1 MGKKS
6 LIKSTTKKKTKS
18 AKKDEVKKTAK
29 KAKVTAKAKTAVNA
43 ETTAKAKAAAKTTT
57 KTTAAAKT
65 SSKKTVVAAKKK
77 NVSLKDLILKKF
89 EVWKPA
95 EVFRVAANEEYLKNF
110 ASPPIVSGLSDKE
123 AKRIKKLLL
132 KKRDM
137 ATIRAEIK
145 KETAER
151 EAVEKA
157 AAKKVAAEKA
167 AAEKAAAEKA
177 AAEKAAA
184 EKAAAEKA
192 AAEKAAA
199 EKAAAEKKKAYLK
212 TLPLKKFEAWK
223 PAKVFRAAV
232 DEEYLKNFAS
242 PPIVSGL
249 SDKEAK
255 RIKKLLLKKRDMATI
270 RAEIKEEAVER
281 EAAEKAAAE
290 KAAAEREAAEK
301 AAAEREAAEK
311 ATMKKVIIGLASG
324 FIILVALIFS
334 ASSSNNS
341 KYYIKE
347 KAGVLEIWQGRY
359 APLGEER
366 MMTLPGVPL
375 PEQINAVYSK
385 TEVFPLIF
393 NYYIDKAD
401 AISTMSD
408 TPDYVAIKSYLNE
421 ALLFATTGDLRKKAY
436 SRLNDIKFN
445 DLMYK
450 AGVSE
455 SRGAISDLDE
465 AMRYL
470 GQASLLKVG
479 AGKSDVVKQKIESIK
494 EQKAEMIEAQ
504 VAEEATGTASVK
516 SDVVKQ
522 KIESTKEQSAE
533 IKTPMIEEA
542 TGSVSTEPDVVE
554 QKIVSAEEQSAEI
567 IEAQVAEEATD
578 SASSESDVVEQKI
591 ESTKEQSAEIKTPMI
606 EEATVSA
613 PAE

>member
-6 LIKSTTKKKTKS
+6 LIKSTAKKKTKS
-18 AKKDEVKKTAK
+18 AKKNEVKKTAK
-29 KAKVTAKAKTAVNA
+29 KAKVTTKAKTAVKA
-43 ETTAKAKAAAKTTT
+43 E
-57 KTTAAAKT
+57 TTAAAKN
-65 SSKKTVVAAKKK
+65 SSKKTVATAKKK
-77 NVSLKDLILKKF
+77 KVSLKDLILKKF

-95 EVFRVAANEEYLKNF
+95 KTFKAAVDKEYLKNF

-145 KETAER
+145 KEAAER
-151 EAVEKA
+151 EETEKA
-157 AAKKVAAEKA
+157 AAKKAAAEREAAEKAAAEREAAEKAAAEREAAEKAAAKKAAAEKTAAEKAAAEKVAAEKA

-177 AAEKAAA
+177 AAEKAI
-184 EKAAAEKA
+184 
-192 AAEKAAA
+192 A

-223 PAKVFRAAV
+223 PAKVFMAAV

-249 SDKEAK
+249 SDEEAK

-270 RAEIKEEAVER
+270 RAEIKKEAAER
-281 EAAEKAAAE
+281 KAAEKAAAE
-290 KAAAEREAAEK
+290 KAAVEK
-301 AAAEREAAEK
+301 AAAEKSAAKREAAEK

-324 FIILVALIFS
+324 FIILLALIFS

-347 KAGVLEIWQGRY
+347 SAGVLEIWQGRY

-366 MMTLPGVPL
+366 IMSLPGVPL

-385 TEVFPLIF
+385 NEVFPLIF

-401 AISTMSD
+401 AIVGISD
-408 TPDYVAIKSYLNE
+408 TPDYAAIKSYLNE
-421 ALLFATTGDLRKKAY
+421 ALLFATTGDLSKKAY
-436 SRLNDIKFN
+436 SRLNNIKFN

-450 AGVSE
+450 AGVAE

-465 AMRYL
+465 AIRYL

-479 AGKSDVVKQKIESIK
+479 ASKSDVVKQKIESIK
-494 EQKAEMIEAQ
+494 EQRAEMIEAQVAEEAASTVSAEPDVVEQKIVSAEKQSAEIKTPMIEESTDSVSAEPDVVEQKIVPAEKQGVEMIEAQ
-504 VAEEATGTASVK
+504 VAEEATG
-516 SDVVKQ
+516 
-522 KIESTKEQSAE
+522 
-533 IKTPMIEEA
+533 
-542 TGSVSTEPDVVE
+542 
-554 QKIVSAEEQSAEI
+554 
-567 IEAQVAEEATD
+567 
-578 SASSESDVVEQKI
+578 
-591 ESTKEQSAEIKTPMI
+591 
-606 EEATVSA
+606 SA
-613 PAE
+613 PVAAE

>member
-6 LIKSTTKKKTKS
+6 LIKSTAKKKAKS

-29 KAKVTAKAKTAVNA
+29 KTKVTAKAKTAVKA
-43 ETTAKAKAAAKTTT
+43 ETTANTKAAARTKKTTDRAT
-57 KTTAAAKT
+57 AKT
-65 SSKKTVVAAKKK
+65 RSKKTVAAAKK

-89 EVWKPA
+89 EAWKPA
-95 EVFRVAANEEYLKNF
+95 KVFRAAVDEEYLKNY
-110 ASPPIVSGLSDKE
+110 ASPPIVSGLSDEE

-145 KETAER
+145 KE
-151 EAVEKA
+151 A
-157 AAKKVAAEKA
+157 AAEKEAAEKA

-199 EKAAAEKKKAYLK
+199 EKAAAEKAAAEKAAAEKAAAEKAAAEKAAAEKAAAEKAAAEKVAYLK
-212 TLPLKKFEAWK
+212 TLPLKKFEVWK
-223 PAKVFRAAV
+223 PAKIFRAAV
-232 DEEYLKNFAS
+232 DEEYLKNYAS

-249 SDKEAK
+249 SDEEAK

-270 RAEIKEEAVER
+270 RAEIKKEAAEREAAKKAAAEKAAVER
-281 EAAEKAAAE
+281 EAAEKAAV
-290 KAAAEREAAEK
+290 K
-301 AAAEREAAEK
+301 REAAEK
-311 ATMKKVIIGLASG
+311 ATMKKVIFGLASG
-324 FIILVALIFS
+324 FIILVALILS

-347 KAGVLEIWQGRY
+347 SAGVLEIWQGRY
-359 APLGEER
+359 APLGEEL
-366 MMTLPGVPL
+366 MMSLPGVPL

-401 AISTMSD
+401 AISGMSD

-455 SRGAISDLDE
+455 SRGTISDLDE
-465 AMRYL
+465 AIRYL
-470 GQASLLKVG
+470 NKASLLKVD
-479 AGKSDVVKQKIESIK
+479 AGKSDVVKQEIESIK

-504 VAEEATGTASVK
+504 VAEEATGTTSVK
-516 SDVVKQ
+516 SDVVEQEIKP
-522 KIESTKEQSAE
+522 TKEQSAE
-533 IKTPMIEEA
+533 IKTPMIEES
-542 TGSVSTEPDVVE
+542 TGT
-554 QKIVSAEEQSAEI
+554 
-567 IEAQVAEEATD
+567 
-578 SASSESDVVEQKI
+578 
-591 ESTKEQSAEIKTPMI
+591 
-606 EEATVSA
+606 A

>member
-29 KAKVTAKAKTAVNA
+29 KAKVIAKAAVKA
-43 ETTAKAKAAAKTTT
+43 ETTAKTKAAAKTR
-57 KTTAAAKT
+57 
-65 SSKKTVVAAKKK
+65 SKKTVATAKKK
-77 NVSLKDLILKKF
+77 VSLKDLILKKF
-89 EVWKPA
+89 KAWKPA
-95 EVFRVAANEEYLKNF
+95 EIFRAAVDEEYLKNF
-110 ASPPIVSGLSDKE
+110 ASPPIVSDLSDKE
-123 AKRIKKLLL
+123 ARRIKKLLL

-145 KETAER
+145 KEA
-151 EAVEKA
+151 AEKA
-157 AAKKVAAEKA
+157 AAKKAVAEKAAAEKAAAEKVAAEKA
-167 AAEKAAAEKA
+167 AAEKAAAEKV
-177 AAEKAAA
+177 
-184 EKAAAEKA
+184 
-192 AAEKAAA
+192 
-199 EKAAAEKKKAYLK
+199 AAEKKKAYLK
-212 TLPLKKFEAWK
+212 TLPLKKFKAWK
-223 PAKVFRAAV
+223 PAEIFRAAV

-242 PPIVSGL
+242 PSIVSGL
-249 SDKEAK
+249 SDKEAR

-301 AAAEREAAEK
+301 AAVEREAAEK

-334 ASSSNNS
+334 ESSSNNS

-359 APLGEER
+359 APLGEEW
-366 MMTLPGVPL
+366 MMSLPGVPL
-375 PEQINAVYSK
+375 PEQINAVYSE

-401 AISTMSD
+401 AISGMSD
-408 TPDYVAIKSYLNE
+408 TPDYVVIKSYLNE
-421 ALLFATTGDLRKKAY
+421 ALLFATTGDFRKKAY

-450 AGVSE
+450 AGVAE
-455 SRGAISDLDE
+455 SRGAVSDLDE
-465 AMRYL
+465 AIRYL
-470 GQASLLKVG
+470 NTASLLKVG

-516 SDVVKQ
+516 SDVV
-522 KIESTKEQSAE
+522 
-533 IKTPMIEEA
+533 
-542 TGSVSTEPDVVE
+542 
-554 QKIVSAEEQSAEI
+554 
-567 IEAQVAEEATD
+567 
-578 SASSESDVVEQKI
+578 EQKI

-606 EEATVSA
+606 EGSTDSVSVEPDVVEQKIVSAEKQSAEMIEAQVAEEAAVSA

>member
-6 LIKSTTKKKTKS
+6 LIKSTAKKKTKS

-29 KAKVTAKAKTAVNA
+29 KAKVTAKAAAKAG
-43 ETTAKAKAAAKTTT
+43 TTA

-65 SSKKTVVAAKKK
+65 RSKKTVATAKKK
-77 NVSLKDLILKKF
+77 VSLKDLILKKF
-89 EVWKPA
+89 EAWKPA
-95 EVFRVAANEEYLKNF
+95 KIFRAAVDEEYLKNF
-110 ASPPIVSGLSDKE
+110 ASPPIVSGLSDEE
-123 AKRIKKLLL
+123 AKKIKKLLL

-137 ATIRAEIK
+137 ATIKAEIK
-145 KETAER
+145 KETAE
-151 EAVEKA
+151 KA
-157 AAKKVAAEKA
+157 AAEKA
-167 AAEKAAAEKA
+167 AAEKAAAEKAAAEKAAAEKVAAKKAAAEKA

-223 PAKVFRAAV
+223 PAKIFRAAV

-249 SDKEAK
+249 SDEEAK
-255 RIKKLLLKKRDMATI
+255 KIKKLLLKKRDMATI
-270 RAEIKEEAVER
+270 RAEIKKEAAERKAAEKATAEKVAVER
-281 EAAEKAAAE
+281 EAAKKATV
-290 KAAAEREAAEK
+290 
-301 AAAEREAAEK
+301 EREAAEK
-311 ATMKKVIIGLASG
+311 ATMKKVIFGLASG
-324 FIILVALIFS
+324 FIVLLVLILS

-347 KAGVLEIWQGRY
+347 NAGVLEIWQGRY
-359 APLGEER
+359 APLGEKQ
-366 MMTLPGVPL
+366 MMSLPGVPL
-375 PEQINAVYSK
+375 PEQINAVYSES
-385 TEVFPLIF
+385 EVFPLIF

-408 TPDYVAIKSYLNE
+408 TPDYVAIKTYLNE
-421 ALLFATTGDLRKKAY
+421 ALNFATTGDLRKKAF

-470 GQASLLKVG
+470 NKASLLKVD

-504 VAEEATGTASVK
+504 VAEEATVSAS
-516 SDVVKQ
+516 
-522 KIESTKEQSAE
+522 A
-533 IKTPMIEEA
+533 
-542 TGSVSTEPDVVE
+542 EPDVVE
-554 QKIVSAEEQSAEI
+554 QKIVSAEEQSAEM
-567 IEAQVAEEATD
+567 IEAQVPEEATV
-578 SASSESDVVEQKI
+578 SASVKPDVVEQKI
-591 ESTKEQSAEIKTPMI
+591 ESTEEQSAEMI
-606 EEATVSA
+606 EAQMPEEATVSA

>member
-6 LIKSTTKKKTKS
+6 LIKSTAKKKTKS

-29 KAKVTAKAKTAVNA
+29 KAKVTAKAAAKAG
-43 ETTAKAKAAAKTTT
+43 TTA

-65 SSKKTVVAAKKK
+65 RSKKTVATAKK

-89 EVWKPA
+89 EAWKPA
-95 EVFRVAANEEYLKNF
+95 KIFRAAVDEEYLKNF
-110 ASPPIVSGLSDKE
+110 TSPPIVSGLSDEE
-123 AKRIKKLLL
+123 AKKIKKLLL

-137 ATIRAEIK
+137 TTIKTEIK
-145 KETAER
+145 KETAEK
-151 EAVEKA
+151 AAAEKA
-157 AAKKVAAEKA
+157 AAEKAAAEKAAAEKA

-223 PAKVFRAAV
+223 PAKIFRAAV

-249 SDKEAK
+249 SDEEAK
-255 RIKKLLLKKRDMATI
+255 KIKKLLLKKRDMATI
-270 RAEIKEEAVER
+270 RAEIKKEAAER
-281 EAAEKAAAE
+281 KAAEKAAAE
-290 KAAAEREAAEK
+290 KAAVERETAK
-301 AAAEREAAEK
+301 KSAAEREAAEK

-347 KAGVLEIWQGRY
+347 KTGILEIWQGRY

-375 PEQINAVYSK
+375 PEQINAVYSES
-385 TEVFPLIF
+385 EVFPLIF

-401 AISTMSD
+401 AISDMSD
-408 TPDYVAIKSYLNE
+408 TPDYVAIKSFLDE
-421 ALLFATTGDLRKKAY
+421 ALNFATTGDLRKKAF

-470 GQASLLKVG
+470 NKASLLKVD

-504 VAEEATGTASVK
+504 VAEEATVSASVK
-516 SDVVKQ
+516 
-522 KIESTKEQSAE
+522 
-533 IKTPMIEEA
+533 
-542 TGSVSTEPDVVE
+542 PDVVE
-554 QKIVSAEEQSAEI
+554 QKIESTEEQSAEM
-567 IEAQVAEEATD
+567 IEAQVPEEATL
-578 SASSESDVVEQKI
+578 SASVKPDVVEQKI

-606 EEATVSA
+606 EGSTDSVSAEPDVVKQKIVSAEEQSAETIEAQIAEEATVA
-613 PAE
+613 AAE

>member
-6 LIKSTTKKKTKS
+6 LIKSTAKKKTKS

-29 KAKVTAKAKTAVNA
+29 KAKVTAKAAAKAG
-43 ETTAKAKAAAKTTT
+43 TTA

-65 SSKKTVVAAKKK
+65 RSKKTVATAKK

-89 EVWKPA
+89 E
-95 EVFRVAANEEYLKNF
+95 
-110 ASPPIVSGLSDKE
+110 
-123 AKRIKKLLL
+123 
-132 KKRDM
+132 
-137 ATIRAEIK
+137 
-145 KETAER
+145 
-151 EAVEKA
+151 
-157 AAKKVAAEKA
+157 
-167 AAEKAAAEKA
+167 
-177 AAEKAAA
+177 
-184 EKAAAEKA
+184 
-192 AAEKAAA
+192 
-199 EKAAAEKKKAYLK
+199 
-212 TLPLKKFEAWK
+212 AWK
-223 PAKVFRAAV
+223 PAKIFRAAV

-249 SDKEAK
+249 SDEEAK
-255 RIKKLLLKKRDMATI
+255 KIKKLLLKKRDMATI
-270 RAEIKEEAVER
+270 RAEIKKEAAER
-281 EAAEKAAAE
+281 KAAEKAAAE
-290 KAAAEREAAEK
+290 KAAVERETAK
-301 AAAEREAAEK
+301 KSAAEREAAEK

-347 KAGVLEIWQGRY
+347 KTGILEIWQGRY

-375 PEQINAVYSK
+375 PEQINAVYSES
-385 TEVFPLIF
+385 EVFPLIF

-401 AISTMSD
+401 AISDMSD

-421 ALLFATTGDLRKKAY
+421 ALLFATTGDLRKKVY
-436 SRLNDIKFN
+436 SRLNNIKFN

-470 GQASLLKVG
+470 NKASLLKVD

-504 VAEEATGTASVK
+504 VAEEATVSASVK
-516 SDVVKQ
+516 
-522 KIESTKEQSAE
+522 
-533 IKTPMIEEA
+533 P
-542 TGSVSTEPDVVE
+542 
-554 QKIVSAEEQSAEI
+554 
-567 IEAQVAEEATD
+567 
-578 SASSESDVVEQKI
+578 DVVEQKI
-591 ESTKEQSAEIKTPMI
+591 ESTKEQSAEMI
-606 EEATVSA
+606 EAQVPEEATVSASVKPDVVEQKIESTKEQSAEMIEAQVPEEATVSA

>member
-29 KAKVTAKAKTAVNA
+29 KAKVTAKAKTAVKA
-43 ETTAKAKAAAKTTT
+43 ETTAKTKAAAKTH
-57 KTTAAAKT
+57 
-65 SSKKTVVAAKKK
+65 SKKTIATAKKK
-77 NVSLKDLILKKF
+77 VSLKDLILKRFK
-89 EVWKPA
+89 
-95 EVFRVAANEEYLKNF
+95 
-110 ASPPIVSGLSDKE
+110 
-123 AKRIKKLLL
+123 
-132 KKRDM
+132 
-137 ATIRAEIK
+137 
-145 KETAER
+145 
-151 EAVEKA
+151 
-157 AAKKVAAEKA
+157 
-167 AAEKAAAEKA
+167 
-177 AAEKAAA
+177 
-184 EKAAAEKA
+184 
-192 AAEKAAA
+192 
-199 EKAAAEKKKAYLK
+199 
-212 TLPLKKFEAWK
+212 AWK

-270 RAEIKEEAVER
+270 RAEIKKEAAER

-290 KAAAEREAAEK
+290 KAAVERKAAEK
-301 AAAEREAAEK
+301 AAAEREATER

-324 FIILVALIFS
+324 FIILLALIFS

-347 KAGVLEIWQGRY
+347 KGGVLEIWQGRY

-366 MMTLPGVPL
+366 MMSLPGVPL
-375 PEQINAVYSK
+375 PDQINAVYSE

-401 AISTMSD
+401 AISGMSD

-436 SRLNDIKFN
+436 SRLNNIKFN

-450 AGVSE
+450 AGVAE

-470 GQASLLKVG
+470 GQALLLKVG

-494 EQKAEMIEAQ
+494 EQKAEMIKAQ
-504 VAEEATGTASVK
+504 VAEEATAIAVEEATDTVAEEADEVE
-516 SDVVKQ
+516 Q
-522 KIESTKEQSAE
+522 KIESTKKQSAE

-542 TGSVSTEPDVVE
+542 TVPAPAEPDVVE
-554 QKIVSAEEQSAEI
+554 QKIVSAEEQSAEM
-567 IEAQVAEEATD
+567 IEAQVAEEATG
-578 SASSESDVVEQKI
+578 
-591 ESTKEQSAEIKTPMI
+591 
-606 EEATVSA
+606 SA
-613 PAE
+613 PVAAE

>member
-270 RAEIKEEAVER
+270 RAEIKK
-281 EAAEKAAAE
+281 EAAERKAAEKVAAEKAAVEKAAAE
-290 KAAAEREAAEK
+290 KS
-301 AAAEREAAEK
+301 AAEREAAEK

-494 EQKAEMIEAQ
+494 EQSTEMIEAQVAEEATGTASVKSDVVKQKIESTKEQSTEMIEAQ

-533 IKTPMIEEA
+533 M
-542 TGSVSTEPDVVE
+542 
-554 QKIVSAEEQSAEI
+554 
-567 IEAQVAEEATD
+567 IEAQVAEEAT
-578 SASSESDVVEQKI
+578 
-591 ESTKEQSAEIKTPMI
+591 
-606 EEATVSA
+606 VSA

>member
-18 AKKDEVKKTAK
+18 AKKDELKKTAK
-29 KAKVTAKAKTAVNA
+29 KAKVAAKAKTAVKA
-43 ETTAKAKAAAKTTT
+43 ETTAKTKAAAKTH
-57 KTTAAAKT
+57 
-65 SSKKTVVAAKKK
+65 SKKTIATAKKK
-77 NVSLKDLILKKF
+77 VSLKDLILKRFKA
-89 EVWKPA
+89 WRPA
-95 EVFRVAANEEYLKNF
+95 KVFRAAVDEEYLKNF

-145 KETAER
+145 KEAAER
-151 EAVEKA
+151 EAAEKAAAEKA
-157 AAKKVAAEKA
+157 AAKKA

-177 AAEKAAA
+177 AAEKIAAEKAAAAKKAAAEKAAAEKIAA

-212 TLPLKKFEAWK
+212 TLPLKKFKAWK
-223 PAKVFRAAV
+223 PTKVFRATV

-301 AAAEREAAEK
+301 AAVEREAAEK

-324 FIILVALIFS
+324 FIILVVLIFS

-366 MMTLPGVPL
+366 MMSLPGVPL
-375 PEQINAVYSK
+375 PEQINAVYSE

-401 AISTMSD
+401 AISGMSD

-421 ALLFATTGDLRKKAY
+421 ALLFATTGNLRKKAY

-450 AGVSE
+450 AGVAE
-455 SRGAISDLDE
+455 SRGAVSDLDE
-465 AMRYL
+465 AIRYL
-470 GQASLLKVG
+470 GQALLLKVG
-479 AGKSDVVKQKIESIK
+479 AGKSDVVKQKLESIK
-494 EQKAEMIEAQ
+494 KQKAEMIKAQ
-504 VAEEATGTASVK
+504 VAEEATAIAV
-516 SDVVKQ
+516 
-522 KIESTKEQSAE
+522 
-533 IKTPMIEEA
+533 EEA
-542 TGSVSTEPDVVE
+542 TDT
-554 QKIVSAEEQSAEI
+554 
-567 IEAQVAEEATD
+567 VAEEAD
-578 SASSESDVVEQKI
+578 EVEQKI

-606 EEATVSA
+606 EEATVPAPAEPDVVEQKIVSAEEQSAEMIEAQVAEEATGSA

>member
-18 AKKDEVKKTAK
+18 AKKDELKKTAK
-29 KAKVTAKAKTAVNA
+29 KAKVAAKAKTAVKA
-43 ETTAKAKAAAKTTT
+43 ETTAKTKAAAKIKTTT
-57 KTTAAAKT
+57 KATAAAKT
-65 SSKKTVVAAKKK
+65 HSKKTVATAKKK
-77 NVSLKDLILKKF
+77 VSLKDLILKRFKA
-89 EVWKPA
+89 WKPA
-95 EVFRVAANEEYLKNF
+95 KVFRAAVDEEYLKNF
-110 ASPPIVSGLSDKE
+110 ASPPIVSGLSDEE

-145 KETAER
+145 KEAAER
-151 EAVEKA
+151 EAAEKA

-177 AAEKAAA
+177 AAEKVAAEKVAAEKAAA

-249 SDKEAK
+249 SDEEAK

-270 RAEIKEEAVER
+270 RAEIKK
-281 EAAEKAAAE
+281 EAAERKAAEKVAAEKAAVEKAAAE
-290 KAAAEREAAEK
+290 KS
-301 AAAEREAAEK
+301 AAEREAAEK

-436 SRLNDIKFN
+436 SRLNNIKFN

-533 IKTPMIEEA
+533 M
-542 TGSVSTEPDVVE
+542 
-554 QKIVSAEEQSAEI
+554 
-567 IEAQVAEEATD
+567 IEAQVAEEAT
-578 SASSESDVVEQKI
+578 
-591 ESTKEQSAEIKTPMI
+591 
-606 EEATVSA
+606 VSA

>member
-6 LIKSTTKKKTKS
+6 LIKSTAKKKTKS
-18 AKKDEVKKTAK
+18 AKK
-29 KAKVTAKAKTAVNA
+29 AKVTAKVKTAVKAN
-43 ETTAKAKAAAKTTT
+43 TKAKTR
-57 KTTAAAKT
+57 
-65 SSKKTVVAAKKK
+65 SKKPVAAAKKK
-77 NVSLKDLILKKF
+77 VSLKQLVLKKF
-89 EVWKPA
+89 ERWKPG
-95 EVFRVAANEEYLKNF
+95 EVFRAAIDEEYSKNF
-110 ASPPIVSGLSDKE
+110 TSPPIVSNLSDKE
-123 AKRIKKLLL
+123 TKRIKALLL

-137 ATIRAEIK
+137 ATMKAEIK
-145 KETAER
+145 K

-157 AAKKVAAEKA
+157 AAEKAAAEKAVAEKAAAEKAAAEKAVAEKAAAEKA

-199 EKAAAEKKKAYLK
+199 EKAAAEKKKLLLK
-212 TLPLKKFEAWK
+212 NLPLKKFNVWK
-223 PAKVFRAAV
+223 PAKIFKAAA

-255 RIKKLLLKKRDMATI
+255 RIKALLLKKRDMATI
-270 RAEIKEEAVER
+270 RSEIKK

-290 KAAAEREAAEK
+290 KAAAEKAATERVAAKKAAEK
-301 AAAEREAAEK
+301 REAAEK

-359 APLGEER
+359 APLGEKR
-366 MMTLPGVPL
+366 MINLPGVPL

-385 TEVFPLIF
+385 TEVFPLVF
-393 NYYIDKAD
+393 NYYIDQAD
-401 AISTMSD
+401 ALSDVLD
-408 TPDYVAIKSYLNE
+408 TPDYVAIKSYLNK
-421 ALLFATTGDLRKKAY
+421 ALSFATTGDLRKKAY
-436 SRLNDIKFN
+436 SRLNNIKFN

-450 AGVSE
+450 AGVAE

-470 GQASLLKVG
+470 GQASLLKVD

-494 EQKAEMIEAQ
+494 KQKTEMIEAQ
-504 VAEEATGTASVK
+504 VAEEATDTADKKV
-516 SDVVKQ
+516 DVV
-522 KIESTKEQSAE
+522 EQSAE
-533 IKTPMIEEA
+533 IKTPTIEESMDTTTEKVDVVVEQIA
-542 TGSVSTEPDVVE
+542 EITTPIIEESTDSVSTE
-554 QKIVSAEEQSAEI
+554 
-567 IEAQVAEEATD
+567 
-578 SASSESDVVEQKI
+578 
-591 ESTKEQSAEIKTPMI
+591 
-606 EEATVSA
+606 
-613 PAE
+613 

>member
-18 AKKDEVKKTAK
+18 AKKDELKKTAK
-29 KAKVTAKAKTAVNA
+29 KAKVAAKAKTAVKA
-43 ETTAKAKAAAKTTT
+43 ETTAKTKAAAKIKTTT
-57 KTTAAAKT
+57 KATAAAKT
-65 SSKKTVVAAKKK
+65 HSKKTVATAKKK
-77 NVSLKDLILKKF
+77 VSLKDLILKRFKA
-89 EVWKPA
+89 WKPA
-95 EVFRVAANEEYLKNF
+95 KVFRAAVDEEYLKNF

-145 KETAER
+145 KEAAER
-151 EAVEKA
+151 EAAEKAAAEKAAAKKAATEKAAAEKVAAEKAAAEKAA

-167 AAEKAAAEKA
+167 AAEKIAAEKA
-177 AAEKAAA
+177 AAEKAAV
-184 EKAAAEKA
+184 EKA

-249 SDKEAK
+249 SDEEAK

-270 RAEIKEEAVER
+270 RAEIKKEAAER

-290 KAAAEREAAEK
+290 KAAVEREAAEK
-301 AAAEREAAEK
+301 AATEREAAEK

-324 FIILVALIFS
+324 FIVLVALILS

-450 AGVSE
+450 AGVAE
-455 SRGAISDLDE
+455 SRGAVSDLDE

-470 GQASLLKVG
+470 NKASLLKVG

-504 VAEEATGTASVK
+504 VAEEATG
-516 SDVVKQ
+516 
-522 KIESTKEQSAE
+522 
-533 IKTPMIEEA
+533 
-542 TGSVSTEPDVVE
+542 
-554 QKIVSAEEQSAEI
+554 
-567 IEAQVAEEATD
+567 
-578 SASSESDVVEQKI
+578 
-591 ESTKEQSAEIKTPMI
+591 
-606 EEATVSA
+606 SA

>member
-6 LIKSTTKKKTKS
+6 LIKSTAKKKTKS

-29 KAKVTAKAKTAVNA
+29 KAKVTAKAAAKAG
-43 ETTAKAKAAAKTTT
+43 TTA

-65 SSKKTVVAAKKK
+65 RSKKTVATAKK

-89 EVWKPA
+89 EAWKPA
-95 EVFRVAANEEYLKNF
+95 KIFRAAVDEEYLKNF
-110 ASPPIVSGLSDKE
+110 TSPPIVSGLSDEE
-123 AKRIKKLLL
+123 AKKIKKLLL

-137 ATIRAEIK
+137 TTIKTEIK
-145 KETAER
+145 KETAEK
-151 EAVEKA
+151 AAAEKA
-157 AAKKVAAEKA
+157 AAEKAAAEKAAAEKAAAEMAAAEKAAAEKAAAEKAAAEKAAAEKAAAEKA

-223 PAKVFRAAV
+223 PAKIFRAAV

-249 SDKEAK
+249 SDEEAK
-255 RIKKLLLKKRDMATI
+255 KIKKLLLKKRDMATI
-270 RAEIKEEAVER
+270 RAEIKKEAAER
-281 EAAEKAAAE
+281 KAAEKAAAE
-290 KAAAEREAAEK
+290 KAAVERETAK
-301 AAAEREAAEK
+301 KSAAEREAAEK

-347 KAGVLEIWQGRY
+347 KTGILEIWQGRY

-375 PEQINAVYSK
+375 PEQINAVYSES
-385 TEVFPLIF
+385 EVFPLIF

-401 AISTMSD
+401 AISDMSD

-421 ALLFATTGDLRKKAY
+421 ALLFATTGDLRKKVY
-436 SRLNDIKFN
+436 SRLNNIKFN

-470 GQASLLKVG
+470 NKASLLKVD

-504 VAEEATGTASVK
+504 MAEEATVSASVK
-516 SDVVKQ
+516 
-522 KIESTKEQSAE
+522 
-533 IKTPMIEEA
+533 
-542 TGSVSTEPDVVE
+542 PDVVE
-554 QKIVSAEEQSAEI
+554 QKIESTEEQSAEM
-567 IEAQVAEEATD
+567 IEAQVPEEATV
-578 SASSESDVVEQKI
+578 SASVKPDVVEQKI
-591 ESTKEQSAEIKTPMI
+591 ESTKEQSAEMI
-606 EEATVSA
+606 EAQVPEEATVSA

>member
-29 KAKVTAKAKTAVNA
+29 KAKVTAKAKTVVKA
-43 ETTAKAKAAAKTTT
+43 ETTAKTKAAAKTTT

-65 SSKKTVVAAKKK
+65 SSKKTVAAAKKEK
-77 NVSLKDLILKKF
+77 VSLKDLILKKF

-95 EVFRVAANEEYLKNF
+95 EVFRAAANEEYLKNF

-151 EAVEKA
+151 EA
-157 AAKKVAAEKA
+157 AEKA
-167 AAEKAAAEKA
+167 AAEKAA
-177 AAEKAAA
+177 
-184 EKAAAEKA
+184 
-192 AAEKAAA
+192 
-199 EKAAAEKKKAYLK
+199 
-212 TLPLKKFEAWK
+212 
-223 PAKVFRAAV
+223 V
-232 DEEYLKNFAS
+232 
-242 PPIVSGL
+242 
-249 SDKEAK
+249 
-255 RIKKLLLKKRDMATI
+255 
-270 RAEIKEEAVER
+270 
-281 EAAEKAAAE
+281 
-290 KAAAEREAAEK
+290 
-301 AAAEREAAEK
+301 EREAAEK
-311 ATMKKVIIGLASG
+311 ATMKKVIIGLASA
-324 FIILVALIFS
+324 FIILVVLIFS

-359 APLGEER
+359 APLGEEW
-366 MMTLPGVPL
+366 MMSLPGVPL
-375 PEQINAVYSK
+375 PEQINAVYSE

-401 AISTMSD
+401 AISAMSD

-516 SDVVKQ
+516 SDEVKQ

-533 IKTPMIEEA
+533 IKTPMIEGS
-542 TGSVSTEPDVVE
+542 TDSVSAEPDVVE
-554 QKIVSAEEQSAEI
+554 QKIVSAKEQSAEI
-567 IEAQVAEEATD
+567 IEAQAT
-578 SASSESDVVEQKI
+578 
-591 ESTKEQSAEIKTPMI
+591 

>member
-6 LIKSTTKKKTKS
+6 LIKSTAKKKTKS

-29 KAKVTAKAKTAVNA
+29 KAKVTAKAAAKAG
-43 ETTAKAKAAAKTTT
+43 TTA

-65 SSKKTVVAAKKK
+65 RSKKTVATAKK

-89 EVWKPA
+89 EAWKPA
-95 EVFRVAANEEYLKNF
+95 KIFRAAVDEEYLKNF
-110 ASPPIVSGLSDKE
+110 TSPPIVSGLSDEE
-123 AKRIKKLLL
+123 AKKIKKLLL

-137 ATIRAEIK
+137 TTIKTEIK
-145 KETAER
+145 KETAEK
-151 EAVEKA
+151 AAAEKA
-157 AAKKVAAEKA
+157 AAEKAAAEKAAAEKAAAEMAAAEKAAAEKAAAEKA

-223 PAKVFRAAV
+223 PAKIFRAAV

-249 SDKEAK
+249 SDEEAK
-255 RIKKLLLKKRDMATI
+255 KIKKLLLKKRDMATI
-270 RAEIKEEAVER
+270 RAEIKKEAAER
-281 EAAEKAAAE
+281 KAAEKAAAE
-290 KAAAEREAAEK
+290 KAAVERETAK
-301 AAAEREAAEK
+301 KSAAEREAAEK

-347 KAGVLEIWQGRY
+347 KTGILEIWQGRY

-375 PEQINAVYSK
+375 PEQINAVYSES
-385 TEVFPLIF
+385 EVFPLIF

-401 AISTMSD
+401 AISDMSD

-421 ALLFATTGDLRKKAY
+421 ALLFATTGDLRKKVY
-436 SRLNDIKFN
+436 SRLNNIKFN

-470 GQASLLKVG
+470 NKASLLKVD

-504 VAEEATGTASVK
+504 VAEEATVSASVK
-516 SDVVKQ
+516 
-522 KIESTKEQSAE
+522 
-533 IKTPMIEEA
+533 P
-542 TGSVSTEPDVVE
+542 
-554 QKIVSAEEQSAEI
+554 
-567 IEAQVAEEATD
+567 
-578 SASSESDVVEQKI
+578 DVVEQKI
-591 ESTKEQSAEIKTPMI
+591 ESTKEQSAEMI
-606 EEATVSA
+606 EAQVPEEATVSA

>member
-29 KAKVTAKAKTAVNA
+29 KAKVAAKAKAAVKA
-43 ETTAKAKAAAKTTT
+43 ETTAKTKAAAKIKKTTT
-57 KTTAAAKT
+57 KATAAAKT
-65 SSKKTVVAAKKK
+65 ISKKTVATAKKK
-77 NVSLKDLILKKF
+77 VSLKDLILKKF
-89 EVWKPA
+89 EAWKPA
-95 EVFRVAANEEYLKNF
+95 EIFRAAVDEEYLKNF

-151 EAVEKA
+151 EA
-157 AAKKVAAEKA
+157 AEKA
-167 AAEKAAAEKA
+167 AAEKA
-177 AAEKAAA
+177 
-184 EKAAAEKA
+184 
-192 AAEKAAA
+192 
-199 EKAAAEKKKAYLK
+199 
-212 TLPLKKFEAWK
+212 
-223 PAKVFRAAV
+223 
-232 DEEYLKNFAS
+232 
-242 PPIVSGL
+242 
-249 SDKEAK
+249 
-255 RIKKLLLKKRDMATI
+255 
-270 RAEIKEEAVER
+270 AVER
-281 EAAEKAAAE
+281 EAAEKAAV
-290 KAAAEREAAEK
+290 
-301 AAAEREAAEK
+301 EREAAEK

-359 APLGEER
+359 APLGEEW
-366 MMTLPGVPL
+366 MMSLPGVPL
-375 PEQINAVYSK
+375 PEQINAVYSE

-401 AISTMSD
+401 AISAMSD

-450 AGVSE
+450 AGVAE
-455 SRGAISDLDE
+455 SRGAVSDLDE
-465 AMRYL
+465 AIRYL
-470 GQASLLKVG
+470 NTASLLKVG
-479 AGKSDVVKQKIESIK
+479 AGKSDVVKQKLESIK

-533 IKTPMIEEA
+533 IKTPMIEGS
-542 TGSVSTEPDVVE
+542 TDSVSAEPDVVE
-554 QKIVSAEEQSAEI
+554 QKIVSAEEQSAEM
-567 IEAQVAEEATD
+567 IEAQVAEEAT
-578 SASSESDVVEQKI
+578 
-591 ESTKEQSAEIKTPMI
+591 
-606 EEATVSA
+606 VSA

>member
-29 KAKVTAKAKTAVNA
+29 KAKVTAKAKTVVKT
-43 ETTAKAKAAAKTTT
+43 ETTAKTKAAAKTTT
-57 KTTAAAKT
+57 KTPAAAKT
-65 SSKKTVVAAKKK
+65 SSKKTVAAAKKEK
-77 NVSLKDLILKKF
+77 VSLKDLILKKF

-95 EVFRVAANEEYLKNF
+95 EVFRAAANEEYLKNF

-145 KETAER
+145 KEAAER
-151 EAVEKA
+151 EAAEKA
-157 AAKKVAAEKA
+157 AAEKA

-212 TLPLKKFEAWK
+212 TLPLKKFETWK
-223 PAKVFRAAV
+223 PAKIFRAAV

-270 RAEIKEEAVER
+270 RAEIKK
-281 EAAEKAAAE
+281 EAAERKAAKKAAAE
-290 KAAAEREAAEK
+290 KAAVEKAAAEK
-301 AAAEREAAEK
+301 SAAEREAAEK

-470 GQASLLKVG
+470 NKASLLKVG

-522 KIESTKEQSAE
+522 KTESTKEQRAE
-533 IKTPMIEEA
+533 M
-542 TGSVSTEPDVVE
+542 
-554 QKIVSAEEQSAEI
+554 
-567 IEAQVAEEATD
+567 IEAQVAEEATGTASVKSD
-578 SASSESDVVEQKI
+578 VVKQKSESTKEQSAEMIEAQVAEEETGTASVKSDVVEQKI
-591 ESTKEQSAEIKTPMI
+591 ESTKEQSTEMI
-606 EEATVSA
+606 EAQVAEEATVSA

>member
-6 LIKSTTKKKTKS
+6 LIKSTAKKKTKS

-29 KAKVTAKAKTAVNA
+29 KAKVTAKAKTAVKA
-43 ETTAKAKAAAKTTT
+43 ETTANTKAAAKTKKTTAKAAAKS
-57 KTTAAAKT
+57 
-65 SSKKTVVAAKKK
+65 SSKKTVAAAKKK
-77 NVSLKDLILKKF
+77 VSLKDLILKKF

-95 EVFRVAANEEYLKNF
+95 KVFRAAVDEEYLKNF
-110 ASPPIVSGLSDKE
+110 ASPPIVSGLSDEE

-145 KETAER
+145 KEAAEK
-151 EAVEKA
+151 EAAEKAAAEKAAVEKA
-157 AAKKVAAEKA
+157 AVEKAAVEKA

-192 AAEKAAA
+192 AAEKAA
-199 EKAAAEKKKAYLK
+199 YLK

-223 PAKVFRAAV
+223 PAKVFKAAV
-232 DEEYLKNFAS
+232 DEDYLKNFAS

-249 SDKEAK
+249 SDEEAK

-270 RAEIKEEAVER
+270 RAEIKKEAAER
-281 EAAEKAAAE
+281 EAAEKVAAE

-301 AAAEREAAEK
+301 AAVERKATEK
-311 ATMKKVIIGLASG
+311 ATMKKVIFGLASG
-324 FIILVALIFS
+324 FIILLALIFS

-347 KAGVLEIWQGRY
+347 KAGALEIWQGRY

-366 MMTLPGVPL
+366 MMSLPGVPL
-375 PEQINAVYSK
+375 PEQIKAVYSK
-385 TEVFPLIF
+385 SEVFPLVF

-401 AISTMSD
+401 AISGMSD

-470 GQASLLKVG
+470 NKASLLKVG

-504 VAEEATGTASVK
+504 VAEKATGTASGK

-522 KIESTKEQSAE
+522 KIKTTKEQSAE
-533 IKTPMIEEA
+533 IKTPMIEES
-542 TGSVSTEPDVVE
+542 TG
-554 QKIVSAEEQSAEI
+554 A
-567 IEAQVAEEATD
+567 
-578 SASSESDVVEQKI
+578 
-591 ESTKEQSAEIKTPMI
+591 
-606 EEATVSA
+606 A

>member
-29 KAKVTAKAKTAVNA
+29 KAKVTAKAKTVVKA
-43 ETTAKAKAAAKTTT
+43 ETTAKTKAAAKTTT
-57 KTTAAAKT
+57 KTPAAAKT
-65 SSKKTVVAAKKK
+65 SSKKTVAAAKKEK
-77 NVSLKDLILKKF
+77 VSLKDLILKKF

-95 EVFRVAANEEYLKNF
+95 EVFRAAANEEYLKNF

-145 KETAER
+145 KEAAER
-151 EAVEKA
+151 EAAEKA
-157 AAKKVAAEKA
+157 AAKKAAAEKAAAEKAAAEKAAAEKAAAEKAAAEKA

-212 TLPLKKFEAWK
+212 TLPLKKFETWK
-223 PAKVFRAAV
+223 PAKIFRAAV

-249 SDKEAK
+249 SDEEAK

-270 RAEIKEEAVER
+270 RAEIKKEAAER
-281 EAAEKAAAE
+281 KAAEKAAAE
-290 KAAAEREAAEK
+290 KAAVEKAAAEK
-301 AAAEREAAEK
+301 SAAEREAAEK

-347 KAGVLEIWQGRY
+347 KAGILEIWQGRY

-385 TEVFPLIF
+385 SEVFPLIF

-401 AISTMSD
+401 AISAMSD
-408 TPDYVAIKSYLNE
+408 TPDYVAIKSFLNE
-421 ALLFATTGDLRKKAY
+421 ALLFATTGDLSKKAY

-450 AGVSE
+450 AGVAE
-455 SRGAISDLDE
+455 SRGAVSDLDE

-470 GQASLLKVG
+470 NKASLLKVG

-516 SDVVKQ
+516 SDVVEQ
-522 KIESTKEQSAE
+522 KTESTKEQSAE
-533 IKTPMIEEA
+533 M
-542 TGSVSTEPDVVE
+542 
-554 QKIVSAEEQSAEI
+554 
-567 IEAQVAEEATD
+567 IEAQVAEEATGT
-578 SASSESDVVEQKI
+578 ASVKSDVVKQKT
-591 ESTKEQSAEIKTPMI
+591 ESTKEQSAEMI
-606 EEATVSA
+606 EAQVAEEETGTA

>member
-29 KAKVTAKAKTAVNA
+29 KAKVTAKAKAAVKA
-43 ETTAKAKAAAKTTT
+43 ETTAKTKAAAKIKKTTT
-57 KTTAAAKT
+57 KATAAAKT
-65 SSKKTVVAAKKK
+65 ISKKTVATAKKK
-77 NVSLKDLILKKF
+77 VSLKDLILKKF
-89 EVWKPA
+89 KAWKPA
-95 EVFRVAANEEYLKNF
+95 E
-110 ASPPIVSGLSDKE
+110 I
-123 AKRIKKLLL
+123 
-132 KKRDM
+132 
-137 ATIRAEIK
+137 
-145 KETAER
+145 
-151 EAVEKA
+151 
-157 AAKKVAAEKA
+157 
-167 AAEKAAAEKA
+167 
-177 AAEKAAA
+177 
-184 EKAAAEKA
+184 
-192 AAEKAAA
+192 
-199 EKAAAEKKKAYLK
+199 
-212 TLPLKKFEAWK
+212 
-223 PAKVFRAAV
+223 FRAAV

-249 SDKEAK
+249 SDKEAR

-270 RAEIKEEAVER
+270 RAEIKKEAAER

-301 AAAEREAAEK
+301 AAVEREAAEK

-359 APLGEER
+359 APLGEEW
-366 MMTLPGVPL
+366 MMSLPGVPL
-375 PEQINAVYSK
+375 PEQINAVYSE

-401 AISTMSD
+401 AISGMSD

-450 AGVSE
+450 AGVAE
-455 SRGAISDLDE
+455 SRGAVSDLDE
-465 AMRYL
+465 AIRYL
-470 GQASLLKVG
+470 RQASLLKVG

-516 SDVVKQ
+516 SDVVEQKIESTKEQSPEMIEAQVAEEATGTASVKSDVVKQ

-533 IKTPMIEEA
+533 IKTPMIEGS
-542 TGSVSTEPDVVE
+542 TDSVSAEPDVVE
-554 QKIVSAEEQSAEI
+554 QKIVSAEEQSAEM
-567 IEAQVAEEATD
+567 IEAQVAEEAT
-578 SASSESDVVEQKI
+578 
-591 ESTKEQSAEIKTPMI
+591 
-606 EEATVSA
+606 VSA

>member
-6 LIKSTTKKKTKS
+6 LIKSTAKKKTKS

-29 KAKVTAKAKTAVNA
+29 KAKVTAKAKAAVKA
-43 ETTAKAKAAAKTTT
+43 ETTA

-65 SSKKTVVAAKKK
+65 RSKKTVATAKKK
-77 NVSLKDLILKKF
+77 VSLKDLI
-89 EVWKPA
+89 
-95 EVFRVAANEEYLKNF
+95 
-110 ASPPIVSGLSDKE
+110 
-123 AKRIKKLLL
+123 
-132 KKRDM
+132 
-137 ATIRAEIK
+137 
-145 KETAER
+145 
-151 EAVEKA
+151 
-157 AAKKVAAEKA
+157 
-167 AAEKAAAEKA
+167 
-177 AAEKAAA
+177 
-184 EKAAAEKA
+184 
-192 AAEKAAA
+192 
-199 EKAAAEKKKAYLK
+199 
-212 TLPLKKFEAWK
+212 LKKFEAWK

-270 RAEIKEEAVER
+270 RAEIKKEAAER

-290 KAAAEREAAEK
+290 KAAAEKAAAEK
-301 AAAEREAAEK
+301 AAAEKAAAEKAAAEKAAAEKVAAEKAAAEKAAAEKAAAEKVAAEKVAAEKAAAEKVAAEKKKAYLKTLPLKKFEAWKPAKVFRAAVDEEYLKNFASPPIVSGLSDEEAKRIKKLLLKKRGMATIRAEIKKEAAERKAAEKAAAKKAAVESEAAKKAAVEREAAER

-324 FIILVALIFS
+324 FIVLLVLIFS

-359 APLGEER
+359 APLGEKQ
-366 MMTLPGVPL
+366 MMSLPGVPL
-375 PEQINAVYSK
+375 PEQINPVYSK
-385 TEVFPLIF
+385 SEVFPLIF

-401 AISTMSD
+401 AISDMSD

-436 SRLNDIKFN
+436 SRLNNIKFN

-470 GQASLLKVG
+470 NKASLLKVD

-494 EQKAEMIEAQ
+494 EQKTEMIEAQ
-504 VAEEATGTASVK
+504 VAEEATVSASVK
-516 SDVVKQ
+516 
-522 KIESTKEQSAE
+522 
-533 IKTPMIEEA
+533 P
-542 TGSVSTEPDVVE
+542 
-554 QKIVSAEEQSAEI
+554 
-567 IEAQVAEEATD
+567 
-578 SASSESDVVEQKI
+578 DVVEQKI
-591 ESTKEQSAEIKTPMI
+591 ESTEEQSAEMI
-606 EEATVSA
+606 EAQVPEEATVSA